1 MVFEKRRVQTK
12 MRINCKIIEHFGVLL
27 TFALNFLQFFVN
39 CGDVINQKS
48 LVTKDLTAE
57 TTLMLLEVSP
67 QVLSHRLVCPVLLL
81 TYITAQ
87 LEQLPMIVDVQAQFV
102 LVIGSELAKIAVIK

>member
-1 MVFEKRRVQTK
+1 M
-12 MRINCKIIEHFGVLL
+12 
-27 TFALNFLQFFVN
+27 N

-48 LVTKDLTAE
+48 LVTKNLPTK

-67 QVLSHRLVCPVLLL
+67 QVLSHRLICPVFLF